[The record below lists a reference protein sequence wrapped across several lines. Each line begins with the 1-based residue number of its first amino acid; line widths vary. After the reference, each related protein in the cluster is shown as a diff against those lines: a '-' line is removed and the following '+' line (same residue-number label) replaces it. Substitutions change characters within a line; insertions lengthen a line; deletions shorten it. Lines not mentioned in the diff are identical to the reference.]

1 MKSPED
7 VKRAVEVHADMVR
20 RICLVHL
27 KNEYDTEDVF
37 QNVFMK
43 YMLYK
48 GSFESDEHEKAWFV
62 RVTINA
68 CTDFLRSLVRRRWV
82 PLESVLEE
90 SSIPDETSRDV
101 LEAVLQ
107 LPERYRE
114 VTYLFYY
121 EGYSAVEIA
130 GILGKKENTVYT
142 WLSRAKGKLREMLE
156 IELPDVNRGR
166 STGQMRDT
174 QAKEERMTFPNTDS
188 HSGGGT
194 ANETYM
200 QGSGEVS
207 GHEQDS

>member
-7 VKRAVEVHADMVR
+7 MSRVVETYADMVR

-27 KNEYDTEDVF
+27 KNIHDTEDVF

-48 GSFESDEHEKAWFV
+48 GVFEDGEHEKAWFV

-68 CTDFLRSLVRRRWV
+68 CTDWLRSLSRRRWL
-82 PLESVLEE
+82 PLEEVLEE
-90 SSIPDETSRDV
+90 SGAADESSQEV

-107 LPERYRE
+107 LPDRYRQ
-114 VTYLFYY
+114 VIYLFYF

-130 GILGKKENTVYT
+130 GILGK
-142 WLSRAKGKLREMLE
+142 RR
-156 IELPDVNRGR
+156 IR
-166 STGQMRDT
+166 STPGFPGQR
-174 QAKEERMTFPNTDS
+174 AYCGKS
-188 HSGGGT
+188 W
-194 ANETYM
+194 
-200 QGSGEVS
+200 EVS